1 MAHLT
6 KATVA
11 AAKAPA
17 NGQTFIR
24 DDGLKGFALR
34 VIPSGTKTFLW
45 EGRIKRRVR
54 RITIGRFPDLS
65 VALARAEAMRI
76 RTAIAQG
83 RDPYSERQTEKHE
96 LVFGDLRKRYV
107 EEHAKAHRRTWL
119 RDERRLARCS

>member
-6 KATVA
+6 KATVE

-17 NGQTFIR
+17 SGQTFIR
-24 DDGLKGFALR
+24 DDALKGFALR

-65 VALARAEAMRI
+65 VALARAEAMRNSDGN
-76 RTAIAQG
+76 RG
-83 RDPYSERQTEKHE
+83 RAGSLQRETD
-96 LVFGDLRKRYV
+96 GKR
-107 EEHAKAHRRTWL
+107 
-119 RDERRLARCS
+119 